1 MTDRPTKRLPRYIP
15 WILPLGDFL
24 TCALGWLVFNI
35 VRFFSLPWHYNIDF
49 SHWFGS
55 TMVLAGQFIVPLVM
69 VAIYAIAGDYNR
81 KDFHPTSRL
90 DHTLTILTV
99 SMVGTL
105 GIFFTALLNDN
116 VPERMTNY
124 QLIAVLFV
132 MLSAPTIA
140 WRIIYISRQ
149 NRKVNRGSG
158 LLPAVITG
166 DFSSNPKQLKR
177 LMATANYNGLRIV
190 AFNTTGP
197 KAQLPEEF
205 GIPAEYGDLAAC
217 CRKYEARAV
226 VLFDTYIAHVLDK
239 ALIRSIYSLGLPVLV
254 TPTAQILPGSPRRIK
269 SVRPE
274 PLINIFNTNLSPAQD
289 DLKRLADIGV
299 SALALL
305 ALSPLLAAVAAA
317 VKITSPG
324 PAFYRQERIGKN
336 RKPFKIIKFRT
347 MRTDAEAMGP
357 SLSSEND
364 SRVTP
369 IGRWLRKYRIDEL
382 PQFWNVLIGDMSLV
396 GPRPERAYYISK
408 IVERQPAYV
417 LLHQVRP
424 GITSWGMVKFGY
436 ASTVDQMIER
446 SAYDLLYIE
455 NISLAI
461 DIKILLHTIV
471 TVLTGKG
478 V

>member
-1 MTDRPTKRLPRYIP
+1 
-15 WILPLGDFL
+15 
-24 TCALGWLVFNI
+24 
-35 VRFFSLPWHYNIDF
+35 
-49 SHWFGS
+49 
-55 TMVLAGQFIVPLVM
+55 
-69 VAIYAIAGDYNR
+69 
-81 KDFHPTSRL
+81 
-90 DHTLTILTV
+90 
-99 SMVGTL
+99 
-105 GIFFTALLNDN
+105 
-116 VPERMTNY
+116 
-124 QLIAVLFV
+124 
-132 MLSAPTIA
+132 
-140 WRIIYISRQ
+140 
-149 NRKVNRGSG
+149 
-158 LLPAVITG
+158 
-166 DFSSNPKQLKR
+166 
-177 LMATANYNGLRIV
+177 
-190 AFNTTGP
+190 
-197 KAQLPEEF
+197 
-205 GIPAEYGDLAAC
+205 
-217 CRKYEARAV
+217 V
-226 VLFDTYIAHVLDK
+226 VLFDTDIAHVPDK

-289 DLKRLADIGV
+289 NLKRLADIGV

-317 VKITSPG
+317 VKMTSPG